1 MDPSEE
7 LRLLRAR
14 IAKLERQQ
22 TMNSSTSS
30 SAGFDLLEQNGKR
43 RRIEEGIEQ
52 MEEWKRVAKLELENK
67 GLRAELE
74 HQKLV
79 IAHNVLQAK
88 MEEYQNKQ
96 QQTIDDALTE
106 KLKVSID
113 QFSLKHQE
121 HEKLFN
127 AQKNLMKELKEQQK
141 MDQKETNDK
150 IGWLNEDQMKSANNI
165 GSFEQ
170 KQKNDQKELL
180 LKMEAVVVVKLK
192 EQKLSNANKFA
203 ELEQLNALQEKV
215 IKMEKYQ
222 NKQQLNIGDL
232 QKKIAVLNDTINGK
246 RAPQNRW
253 DSAARSPGLTL
264 IEPNRLIVQIT
275 GNNST
280 WSSVFAERPIPK
292 EYFGIF
298 YYEVK
303 MLGRAIYVSIGFM
316 PKQMP
321 LNNGVGDYNGTYAYG
336 SDGKFWGKPKFE
348 EGDVIGCGVNLATRQ
363 IIYTKNGQR
372 LDTANLFI
380 SFATELFP
388 CVTLFHSGDKI
399 EANFG
404 PNFEYKF

>member
-106 KLKVSID
+106 KLK
-113 QFSLKHQE
+113 
-121 HEKLFN
+121 
-127 AQKNLMKELKEQQK
+127 
-141 MDQKETNDK
+141 
-150 IGWLNEDQMKSANNI
+150 ANNI